1 MKKEKIKYLNYKM
14 EIVDVVEEVNSA
26 TTNCHNL
33 LYIINKI
40 EEYKDYL
47 SKEDIINILNYYYLF
62 NKDIFDNIL

>member
-1 MKKEKIKYLNYKM
+1 MI
-14 EIVDVVEEVNSA
+14 EEVKA
-26 TTNCHNL
+26 GIDNCHNL

-62 NKDIFDNIL
+62 NKEVFNNIL